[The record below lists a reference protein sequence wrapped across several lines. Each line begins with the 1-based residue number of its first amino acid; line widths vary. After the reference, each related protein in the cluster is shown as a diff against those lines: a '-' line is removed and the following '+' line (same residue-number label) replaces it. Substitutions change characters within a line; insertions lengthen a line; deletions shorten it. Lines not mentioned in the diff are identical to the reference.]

1 MKKKFILKRNLKGTF
16 LLSFFA
22 VMFFS
27 CENHR
32 FDSDKRQI
40 ISKDE
45 IENKVG
51 KVHSFD
57 VTGFNE
63 DTVHVENDPDFKK
76 QIRYTLDI
84 SFVDSNNVP
93 QKKKGIVM
101 FTPDGQTIINS
112 KITDQ

>member
-1 MKKKFILKRNLKGTF
+1 MEKEFILKKKLREIF
-16 LLSFFA
+16 LLILFITAFS
-22 VMFFS
+22 S

-32 FDSDKRQI
+32 FDNDKRQI
-40 ISKDE
+40 MAKDE
-45 IENKVG
+45 ILKKLVKVN
-51 KVHSFD
+51 SFD

-63 DTVHVENDPDFKK
+63 DTVNIDGNSDFKK
-76 QIRYTLDI
+76 QIQYTLDI
-84 SFVDSNNVP
+84 TFVDSNKVF

>member
-1 MKKKFILKRNLKGTF
+1 MTCA
-16 LLSFFA
+16 SA
-22 VMFFS
+22 SVFFS

-40 ISKDE
+40 KAKDE
-45 IENKVG
+45 ILKKLVKVN
-51 KVHSFD
+51 SFD

-63 DTVHVENDPDFKK
+63 DTVNIDGDSDFKK

-84 SFVDSNNVP
+84 TFVDSNKVF

-101 FTPDGQTIINS
+101 FTPDGTTIINS
-112 KITDQ
+112 KITDR

>member
-1 MKKKFILKRNLKGTF
+1 MENKFTLRKNLKGIF
-16 LLSFFA
+16 LLAFFA
-22 VMFFS
+22 LAFFS

-40 ISKDE
+40 MSKDE
-45 IENKVG
+45 ILNKLR

-57 VTGFNE
+57 VIGFNE
-63 DTVHVENDPDFKK
+63 DTVSVENNPDFKK

-84 SFVDSNNVP
+84 SFVDSNNIL

>member
-1 MKKKFILKRNLKGTF
+1 MENKFILKKKLKGIF
-16 LLSFFA
+16 LLTFSA
-22 VMFFS
+22 VSFFS

-32 FDSDKRQI
+32 FDNDKRQI
-40 ISKDE
+40 MSKDE
-45 IENKVG
+45 IENKLVG
-51 KVHSFD
+51 ARSFD

-63 DTVHVENDPDFKK
+63 DTVNVDDGSNFKK

-84 SFVDSNNVP
+84 TFIDSNDVF
-93 QKKKGIVM
+93 QRKKGIVM

>member
-1 MKKKFILKRNLKGTF
+1 MENKFILRKNLKEIF
-16 LLSFFA
+16 LLAFFTLA
-22 VMFFS
+22 FFS

-40 ISKDE
+40 RSKDE
-45 IENKVG
+45 IENKLGRVR
-51 KVHSFD
+51 SFD

-63 DTVHVENDPDFKK
+63 DTVNVENNPDFKK

-84 SFVDSNNVP
+84 TFVDSDNVL

>member
-1 MKKKFILKRNLKGTF
+1 LKNNFILRKNWKGIF
-16 LLSFFA
+16 LLVFFA
-22 VMFFS
+22 LVFFS

-45 IENKVG
+45 IENKLGRVR
-51 KVHSFD
+51 SFD
-57 VTGFNE
+57 ITGFNE
-63 DTVHVENDPDFKK
+63 DTVTVENNPDFKK

-84 SFVDSNNVP
+84 TFVDSNNVL

>member
-1 MKKKFILKRNLKGTF
+1 MGR
-16 LLSFFA
+16 
-22 VMFFS
+22 V
-27 CENHR
+27 R
-32 FDSDKRQI
+32 F
-40 ISKDE
+40 
-45 IENKVG
+45 
-51 KVHSFD
+51 FD

-63 DTVHVENDPDFKK
+63 DTVNVENVSYFKK

-84 SFVDSNNVP
+84 SFVDSNNIL

>member
-1 MKKKFILKRNLKGTF
+1 LKNNFTLRKNLKGIF
-16 LLSFFA
+16 LLAFFSLA
-22 VMFFS
+22 FFS

-45 IENKVG
+45 IENKLGRVRF
-51 KVHSFD
+51 FD

-63 DTVHVENDPDFKK
+63 DTVNVENASYFKK

-84 SFVDSNNVP
+84 SFVDSNNILL
-93 QKKKGIVM
+93 KKKGIVM